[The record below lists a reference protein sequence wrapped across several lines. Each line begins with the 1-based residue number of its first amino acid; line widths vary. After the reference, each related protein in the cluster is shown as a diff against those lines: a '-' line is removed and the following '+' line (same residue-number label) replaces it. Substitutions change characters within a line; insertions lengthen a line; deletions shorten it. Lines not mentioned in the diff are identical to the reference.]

1 MITTN
6 ILLLILTLVAL
17 GVPLVFFFMY
27 RKMLTKEPSAEMFSK
42 MIDFLKWYITSVVL
56 VVIVAIID
64 NGLKEREQG
73 VKEMESFD
81 NYVDIVTP
89 TDTLSLNKRYELAK
103 YLATVLPSKNLRER
117 WSAYLDTLRPRVKKQ
132 VLLDSSNN
140 VINKEQNL
148 DSFLKQVKEIK
159 KKLYTDGDNTEKSEQ
174 QLALDSIVYEVDR
187 HEKEE
192 QGKKTHDRKIGIKQ
206 EKYLSKKDFLIDVF
220 YLESQPKTQQQAKN
234 MELLLTKNGFDA
246 RVRKL
251 SDVINSKI
259 GYQVYDNQI
268 RIDKDNA
275 IEKKWA
281 DEIQTTIKQKDINT
295 RISETTTQSK
305 GYISVFFVK

>member
-1 MITTN
+1 MISTN

-27 RKMLTKEPSAEMFSK
+27 RKMLIKEPSPELFSK

-117 WSAYLDTLRPRVKKQ
+117 WSAYLDTLRPKVKKQ

-148 DSFLKQVKEIK
+148 DSFVKQVKQIK
-159 KKLYTDGDNTEKSEQ
+159 EKMYADGDNTEKSVQ

-192 QGKKTHDRKIGIKQ
+192 QGKKVHDSKIGVKQ

-275 IEKKWA
+275 VEKKWA
-281 DEIQTTIKQKDINT
+281 EEIQVLVGQKKVNT
-295 RISETTTQSK
+295 RISETTTKSK

>member
-1 MITTN
+1 MISTN

-27 RKMLTKEPSAEMFSK
+27 RKMLIKEPSPELFSK

-117 WSAYLDTLRPRVKKQ
+117 WSAYLDTLRPKVKKQ

-148 DSFLKQVKEIK
+148 DSFVKQVKEIK
-159 KKLYTDGDNTEKSEQ
+159 KKLYTDGDNTEKSVQ

-192 QGKKTHDRKIGIKQ
+192 QGKKVHDSKIGVKQ

-275 IEKKWA
+275 VEKKWA
-281 DEIQTTIKQKDINT
+281 EEIQVLVGQKKVNT
-295 RISETTTQSK
+295 RISETTTKSK